1 MRTMN
6 VSKRES
12 NEKRT
17 RINGTRTSLE
27 VGIELVMQSLK
38 VSVPKSVRRIAR
50 ETSISWHLANR
61 AISVI
66 QRLQDFAE
74 AYELLVIDGPG
85 RKILVLD
92 LRVRMTKLPREVAGW
107 FLDSE
112 FFQIDKLI
120 YKTNDVL
127 DIVAPKE
134 QRGRKATFEVALDR
148 VIRAL
153 EMRDEISVREL
164 SKRTDL
170 NRRTIERVTSV
181 IQQFQDELANYEVRV
196 IESEVFMEK
205 RPNLY
210 DLDNARMI
218 FLLKKRYLPKQ
229 VAEIPESKQRVL
241 LKLQ

>member
-1 MRTMN
+1 MPEDKAERDIVLTYVLRIM
-6 VSKRES
+6 SK
-12 NEKRT
+12 
-17 RINGTRTSLE
+17 
-27 VGIELVMQSLK
+27 GI
-38 VSVPKSVRRIAR
+38 
-50 ETSISWHLANR
+50 
-61 AISVI
+61 
-66 QRLQDFAE
+66 
-74 AYELLVIDGPG
+74 
-85 RKILVLD
+85 
-92 LRVRMTKLPREVAGW
+92 LPRLAFKGFV
-107 FLDSE
+107 LDSE

-120 YKTNDVL
+120 YKTNDVF
-127 DIVAPKE
+127 DIVVPKE

-205 RPNLY
+205 RPSLY

-229 VAEIPESKQRVL
+229 VAEIPDSKRRVL